1 MLKARNTLASENNT
15 GDEEDE
21 EDEEEDGE
29 ENDEEGE
36 GGGSDEVLMR
46 NSFAD
51 LSTGSNNQKV
61 VKVDTKKFK
70 KQRKPTTPDLPYVP
84 GPACFVFVEIGYGDK
99 FLMNPSCRMGL
110 IKEYIYK
117 HVKYLTDL
125 PVER

>member
-1 MLKARNTLASENNT
+1 MLKARNTLASENNR
-15 GDEEDE
+15 GDDEEEEDE
-21 EDEEEDGE
+21 EDEE

-36 GGGSDEVLMR
+36 GGRSDEVLMR

-51 LSTGSNNQKV
+51 PSTGSNNQEV
-61 VKVDTKKFK
+61 VKVDTKKSK
-70 KQRKPTTPDLPYVP
+70 KPRKPTIPDLPYVP
-84 GPACFVFVEIGYGDK
+84 GPACFVFVEIGHGDK